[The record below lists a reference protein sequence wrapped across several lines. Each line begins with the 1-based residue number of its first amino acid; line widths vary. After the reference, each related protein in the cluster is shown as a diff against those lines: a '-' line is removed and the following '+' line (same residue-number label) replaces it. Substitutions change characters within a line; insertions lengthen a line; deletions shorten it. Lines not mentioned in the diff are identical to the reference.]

1 MMYQDSILDYLSEE
15 KIVALKA
22 SMGEKAFRETFGD
35 YDDVVE
41 DNRLDGEGEI
51 LSGKF
56 QV

>member
-1 MMYQDSILDYLSEE
+1 MIEDSILDYLSEE

-22 SMGEKAFRETFGD
+22 SMGEKVFRETFGD
-35 YDDVVE
+35 YDDVE
-41 DNRLDGEGEI
+41 DSRLDGDGEI

>member
-15 KIVALKA
+15 KIAAMKT

-35 YDDVVE
+35 YDDVE

>member
-1 MMYQDSILDYLSEE
+1 MIEDSILDYLSEE
-15 KIVALKA
+15 KIAALKA

-35 YDDVVE
+35 YDDVE

>member
-1 MMYQDSILDYLSEE
+1 MIEDSILDYLSEE
-15 KIVALKA
+15 KIAALKA

-35 YDDVVE
+35 YDNVE

-51 LSGKF
+51 LSGNF